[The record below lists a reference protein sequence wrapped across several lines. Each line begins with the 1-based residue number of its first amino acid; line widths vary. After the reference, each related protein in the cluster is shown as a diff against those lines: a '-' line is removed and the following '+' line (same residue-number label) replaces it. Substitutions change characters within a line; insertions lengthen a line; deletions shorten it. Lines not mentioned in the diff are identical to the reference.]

1 MQRRERRVRETRE
14 LDSPAL
20 GGSGARQTDKEPPD
34 RKGRTHGQN
43 HPDRPLH
50 SERQAR
56 DTVILTTHGD
66 TTRKDCP

>member
-50 SERQAR
+50 S
-56 DTVILTTHGD
+56 
-66 TTRKDCP
+66 